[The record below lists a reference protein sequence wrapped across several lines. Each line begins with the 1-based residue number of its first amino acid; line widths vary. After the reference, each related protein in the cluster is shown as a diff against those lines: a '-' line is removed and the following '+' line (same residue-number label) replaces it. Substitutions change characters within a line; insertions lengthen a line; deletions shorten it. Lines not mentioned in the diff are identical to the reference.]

1 MKKSVF
7 IFLIL
12 ICQISLHGQNFIH
25 VSESK
30 ATHLICP
37 ESVTYLQV
45 GDHSRILAEIVPEH
59 PSLVRVKAT
68 EPFEEETS
76 LTLVCAGKVY
86 SVLVG
91 YRNTDRVEYRL
102 ENLRGEK
109 TGIPASGNLPEYVL
123 KELGTQILAKKT
135 KHIRNRKTKKEG
147 MELCLNN
154 IWLKNDLLFFE
165 VSITNKTNIGYR
177 MEGFNWWI
185 DDKKQLKATNV
196 QEYPVEPEFRHYGVE
211 YVPAGTTLREV
222 FVLPKLTIPEK
233 RVLRIEILEKAL
245 GNTGRKLSLE
255 IKNKDILRAKNLK

>member
-1 MKKSVF
+1 MRTLVC
-7 IFLIL
+7 IL
-12 ICQISLHGQNFIH
+12 AALLLQLSIHAQNYIH
-25 VSESK
+25 ISESK

-37 ESVTYLQV
+37 EKVTYLQV
-45 GDHSRILAEIVPEH
+45 GDPARILAEVVPEH

-102 ENLRGEK
+102 KSFHGEDSVV
-109 TGIPASGNLPEYVL
+109 PSEGNLPEYVL
-123 KELGTQILAKKT
+123 KELGARILAKKT

-147 MELCLNN
+147 MQLRLNN
-154 IWLKNDLLFFE
+154 IWLSNDLLFFE

-177 MEGFNWWI
+177 VEGFNWWI

-196 QEYPVEPEFRHYGVE
+196 QEYPVATQFQYYGME
-211 YVPAGTTLREV
+211 YIPAGTTLREV
-222 FVLPKLTIPEK
+222 FVLPKLTIPDK
-233 RVLRIEILEKAL
+233 RVLRIEMLEKAL
-245 GNTGRKLSLE
+245 GNTGRKLSLD
-255 IKNKDILRAKNLK
+255 IKNRDILRARKLK